1 MVNKIEWL
9 ACVTGII
16 GAFTVASNTQYSG
29 FGFIPFLI
37 GALAYIYVAV
47 RIQNVKLFLLNVVF
61 ACANL
66 VGIFRWLF

>member
-9 ACVTGII
+9 GCIGGII

-37 GALAYIYVAV
+37 GALAYIYVAFKNGNA
-47 RIQNVKLFLLNVVF
+47 QLFLLNIVF
-61 ACANL
+61 ACANII
-66 VGIFRWLF
+66 GIFRWLF